1 MKMASF
7 RNYMTVSIR
16 SARKEH
22 LSSSHTTLVEMPSFS
37 LRMEEEECVT
47 AKNLKQADSP
57 TCTKIEHTI
66 PKVHSSTIYDLTNA
80 PLPSQST
87 RCEHSEVTCY
97 GSPVV
102 HHSPEGKVCNS
113 YMYFYG
119 ILKVCYNHQH
129 TF

>member
-22 LSSSHTTLVEMPSFS
+22 LSSSHTTLVKMPSFS

-47 AKNLKQADSP
+47 AKNLKQAESP

-66 PKVHSSTIYDLTNA
+66 PKVHSSTIYDLTTHHYPRN
-80 PLPSQST
+80 QQDVST
-87 RCEHSEVTCY
+87 QVTCY

-119 ILKVCYNHQH
+119 ILPLLQGLL
-129 TF
+129 